1 MAQSKDPRIK
11 TGPESGGPW
20 ISDTI
25 LNLVP
30 ETDFSKLHIRN
41 ILDVSF
47 DLQVENSLHWNSL
60 IVADC

>member
-47 DLQVENSLHWNSL
+47 DLQVENSL
-60 IVADC
+60 